1 MRVSDIENFSYYIY
15 YINLHCLLP
24 RLYSKIRIIY
34 DTNIE
39 AIKLI
44 ASMH

>member
-1 MRVSDIENFSYYIY
+1 MKVSDIADSSYYIY

-39 AIKLI
+39 AVKSI
-44 ASMH
+44 ASMN